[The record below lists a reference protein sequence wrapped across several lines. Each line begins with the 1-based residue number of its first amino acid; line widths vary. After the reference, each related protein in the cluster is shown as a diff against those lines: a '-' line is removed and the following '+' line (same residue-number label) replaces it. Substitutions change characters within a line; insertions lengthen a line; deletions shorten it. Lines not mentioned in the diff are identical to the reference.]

1 MSERIPMRYTVALQ
15 GFSDFERNTLAS
27 FFRLGQHRAPAYV
40 QGTSATESDF
50 VIADADSPAALN
62 AVNDA
67 HRVQDTI
74 FIGAYAPAGAAAH
87 LPRPIEPN
95 RILRELDLL
104 LEARLAL
111 LDEPPPTDW
120 VVSSPDDL
128 QGGDGLPA
136 LDVLVLDDSRIAL
149 KFLQARLQGLG
160 YRVHAVQTADEA
172 MALLA
177 TQPFSLVF
185 VDIDLGGDGT
195 LDGLG
200 VCQHLKQRREHPG
213 GLAPKVVV
221 VTGST
226 SSSDRV
232 RGDLAGCDA
241 YLTKPLM
248 EDEFLAA
255 LVQLDPTRKR

>member
-1 MSERIPMRYTVALQ
+1 MPQRIPMRYTVALQ
-15 GFSDFERNTLAS
+15 GFSDFERSTLAS
-27 FFRLGQHRAPAYV
+27 FFRLEQQRAPAYV
-40 QGTSATESDF
+40 QGDSLVESDF

-67 HRVQDTI
+67 HRVQDAI
-74 FIGAYAPAGAAAH
+74 FIGARPPAGAAAH
-87 LPRPIEPN
+87 LPRPIEPQ

-111 LDEPPPTDW
+111 LDEPPLAEW
-120 VVSSPDDL
+120 VLSAPDALRSDDSP
-128 QGGDGLPA
+128 PA

-149 KFLQARLQGLG
+149 KFLQTRLQGLG

-185 VDIDLGGDGT
+185 LDIDLGSDST

-213 GLAPKVVV
+213 GLVPKVVV

-226 SSSDRV
+226 SSIDRV

-248 EDEFLAA
+248 EDEFAAA
-255 LVQLDPTRKR
+255 LGQLDPTRRR

>member
-15 GFSDFERNTLAS
+15 GFSDFERSTLAS
-27 FFRLGQHRAPAYV
+27 FFRLGQQRAPAYV
-40 QGTSATESDF
+40 QGNSLVESDF

-67 HRVQDTI
+67 HRVQDAI
-74 FIGAYAPAGAAAH
+74 FIGSNAPSGAAAH

-111 LDEPPPTDW
+111 LDEPPLTDW
-120 VVSSPDDL
+120 VVSSPDAL
-128 QGGDGLPA
+128 GEDGSPA

-149 KFLQARLQGLG
+149 KFLQTRLQGLG

-172 MALLA
+172 MALLDA
-177 TQPFSLVF
+177 QAFSLVF
-185 VDIDLGGDGT
+185 LDIDLGDSP
-195 LDGLG
+195 LDGLA
-200 VCQHLKQRREHPG
+200 VCQHLKQRQAHPG
-213 GLAPKVVV
+213 DLAPRVVI

-226 SSSDRV
+226 RSSDRV

-248 EDEFLAA
+248 EDEFMAA
-255 LVQLDPTRKR
+255 LYLLDPTRKR

>member
-15 GFSDFERNTLAS
+15 GFSEFERSTLAS
-27 FFRLGQHRAPAYV
+27 FFRLGQQRAPAYV
-40 QGTSATESDF
+40 QGTSPAESDF
-50 VIADADSPAALN
+50 VIADADSQAALG

-74 FIGAYAPAGAAAH
+74 FIGAHAPAGAAAC
-87 LPRPIEPN
+87 LPRPIEPT

-111 LDEPPPTDW
+111 LDEPPLADW
-120 VVSSPDDL
+120 VVSSPDAL
-128 QGGDGLPA
+128 QGDSGSPTQ
-136 LDVLVLDDSRIAL
+136 DVLVVDDSRIAL
-149 KFLQARLQGLG
+149 KFLQTRLHKLG
-160 YRVHAVQTADEA
+160 YRVHAVQSAGEA
-172 MALLA
+172 VALLEA
-177 TQPFSLVF
+177 QPFSLVF
-185 VDIDLGGDGT
+185 LDIDLGDSA

-200 VCQHLKQRREHPG
+200 LCQRLKQRHDHPG
-213 GLAPKVVV
+213 GVAPKVVI

-226 SSSDRV
+226 RSMDRV

-248 EDEFLAA
+248 EEEFMAA
-255 LVQLDPTRKR
+255 LAQLDPSRR

>member
-15 GFSDFERNTLAS
+15 GFSDFERSTLAS
-27 FFRLGQHRAPAYV
+27 LFRLEQQRAPAYV
-40 QGTSATESDF
+40 QGNSLVESDF

-67 HRVQDTI
+67 HRVQDAI
-74 FIGAYAPAGAAAH
+74 FIGSHPPAGAAAH
-87 LPRPIEPN
+87 LPRPIEPK
-95 RILRELDLL
+95 RLLHELDLL

-111 LDEPPPTDW
+111 LDEPPLTDW
-120 VVSSPDDL
+120 VVSSPDAL
-128 QGGDGLPA
+128 RGDDSPPA

-149 KFLQARLQGLG
+149 KFLQSRLQGLG

-172 MALLA
+172 LALLDA
-177 TQPFSLVF
+177 QPFSIVF
-185 VDIDLGGDGT
+185 LDIDLGEGP
-195 LDGLG
+195 LDGLA
-200 VCQHLKQRREHPG
+200 VCQHLKQRRTHPG
-213 GLAPKVVV
+213 DIAPAVVV

-226 SSSDRV
+226 RSTDRV

-248 EDEFLAA
+248 EEEFMAA
-255 LVQLDPTRKR
+255 LRQVDPTRAR